1 MPQIGFTL
9 KKLITDKEGRHVMAV
24 GMIEQLMVSFMNV
37 YNPPEEGPD
46 LIKKVVEMIIYESQ
60 GVTIAAGDFN
70 LIMDPSKD
78 TQSVRLHSSNQAAKI
93 MRGAVK
99 EIGLTDVW
107 RALHPKRQR
116 LHLLYF

>member
-1 MPQIGFTL
+1 MKSEHEKLKKLTNAQVYYSSYKSCRRGVAVLIMPQIGFTL

-24 GMIEQLMVSFMNV
+24 GMIEQVMVSFMNV

-78 TQSVRLHSSNQAAKI
+78 TQSV
-93 MRGAVK
+93 
-99 EIGLTDVW
+99 
-107 RALHPKRQR
+107 
-116 LHLLYF
+116 